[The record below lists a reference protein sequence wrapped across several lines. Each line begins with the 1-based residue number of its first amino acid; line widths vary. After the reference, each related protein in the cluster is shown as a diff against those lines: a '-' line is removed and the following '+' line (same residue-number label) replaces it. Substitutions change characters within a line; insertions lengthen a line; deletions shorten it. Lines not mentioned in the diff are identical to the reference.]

1 MAMVQPISAASG
13 AAQDRVLAALVAGL
27 EHEFG
32 HDAGEAL
39 AHRFLDAEEAEF
51 LWEARDQE
59 RWIGTYESTGSNAD
73 VELDRVRIVGR
84 LAGRWYIA
92 MMIVDGDGNP
102 HGLLGKRSFGHRRA
116 AMAAFADA

>member
-1 MAMVQPISAASG
+1 MVMVHSFSAASG
-13 AAQDRVLAALVAGL
+13 ASRDRVLAALVAGL

-59 RWIGTYESTGSNAD
+59 RWLGSYESAD
-73 VELDRVRIVGR
+73 SEAGVELDRVRIVGR
-84 LAGRWYIA
+84 LAGCWYVA
-92 MMIVDGDGNP
+92 VMIVDGDGNP
-102 HGLLGKRSFGHRRA
+102 HGLLGKRSFGHRCA

>member
-13 AAQDRVLAALVAGL
+13 AATDRVLAALVAGL
-27 EHEFG
+27 EREFG
-32 HDAGEAL
+32 HEAGEAL

-59 RWIGTYESTGSNAD
+59 RWIGSYEGADSGAD

-84 LAGRWYIA
+84 LAGRWCVA
-92 MMIVDGDGNP
+92 VMIVDGDGNP
-102 HGLLGKRSFGHRRA
+102 HGMLGKRSFGHRRA

>member
-13 AAQDRVLAALVAGL
+13 AATDRVLAALVAGL
-27 EHEFG
+27 EREFG
-32 HDAGEAL
+32 RDAGEAL

-59 RWIGTYESTGSNAD
+59 RWIGSYEGADSGAD

-84 LAGRWYIA
+84 LAGCWYVA
-92 MMIVDGDGNP
+92 MMIVDGDGNL
-102 HGLLGKRSFGHRRA
+102 HGMLGKRSFGYRLA